1 MTRRRNRC
9 IGCGIFFSSLSRHYA
24 KSSCVRGGSKKPRTS
39 PNLGD
44 GVDDNPN
51 DFLSSG
57 NHSDHNLDDLS
68 DDRTS
73 APDDFEVLD
82 EYFIADC
89 NQVALPSSTQSPS
102 YIFPMQQKAAVLPVP
117 GLQTGEAFVIPSD
130 FQKGRFCFTTNDRSM
145 MRMYNLCDEAG
156 SPRYLMDQLLT
167 QLKVEMKRNQFDPTH
182 FSITKRDAFM
192 ARMHRKFPSP
202 PPEAIQVQ
210 LESFPEPVTIY
221 RFDAIQQL
229 QAHLLRHDLYGNLEK
244 LNVHPDHRWDQSFL
258 PPSCHMREVTDSAW
272 YKDEVSA
279 TIVDTIATI
288 PSDLDNGGSAN
299 KSQYQS
305 FLFPVEQYQDATGND
320 NKESSSL
327 EPVMLGGGLLK
338 SEFNGDHR
346 SRFIIGYIPSFT
358 KKKATAGKS
367 KKKFGA
373 GVRDYH
379 KCMSILLEPL
389 VKAQKD
395 RPLLDVLLGDQIRRV
410 YLIVVMAIILGDG
423 KSTDMLCGR
432 VMSSS
437 STLRLSR
444 ATFTPSDVAADT
456 SPLSI
461 SWIKS
466 RVIEELTRAALFD
479 VTCKKRSEWN
489 RFLHEDVPTVSG
501 EKKYISAANRRVRI
515 CKEILKKALGSHAVR
530 NAFFSVDFAS
540 EYGVYG
546 HTLADTMHVLEE
558 GLFKYLLAT
567 FLDPLSETTT
577 SNLDD
582 FVAKLLGPKANR
594 CHGMRLFPRV
604 NFTRGFSRLTL
615 LSSEERVGELIA
627 LVIVLQTDTGR
638 AILSDRFSPG
648 FDARRKVRA
657 ARFSGNP
664 EEEQE
669 RVEHDDEAG
678 DEEEEEDIDVVEEDD
693 EQELDPATKRSS
705 VFVPT
710 KRNIEYVCQKIKQYD
725 LSFLFSAV
733 FPHLP
738 ERHIFECLKIIW
750 KMTFRLSPNG
760 AINLPSGRLNI
771 PPFRDYPQ
779 EYSPTFVSSCKR
791 LITTF
796 NNNWKP
802 CAIRDEATAAD
813 QPTITTNPDEF
824 VACCEKLLALRS
836 FYNYSGEHSHEAIP
850 RKEDGNFDVE
860 PVIKC
865 TREVGASLKAAVNRG
880 EGTNG
885 WKIPKFLDM
894 LLLPNYMNRLGSTG
908 RFHVGFAER
917 GLKNWAKKPANTAQ
931 KRGGG
936 VFEGQCA
943 ARIREKSMINHALT
957 QMDSDSDEEDSCE
970 EADTHSV
977 DDTNVGGA
985 RFHIRIEREDPPNQ
999 RQRKVT
1005 CTRLNSRQKA
1015 HHLQIALPSTILH
1028 HFKTVGRFG
1037 QVYELRT
1044 EVLIEGTRYRAHPNY
1059 RGAGPWYDYAT
1070 VKFEMPVLPDY
1081 RVFVN
1086 DNQQYPAKLVAF
1098 FRLLPE
1104 TEFHVLAHCG
1114 QYQKR
1119 DSVIY
1124 SRRSLLTRSWLYEVT
1139 AGQNPR
1145 PLYQVVGS
1153 LRDNI
1158 HVKGHIFAIEE
1169 NPGFHDRYSRE
1180 EDKRF
1185 MVLSDMRKVWPR
1197 VFMRGEEGLTR

>member
-1 MTRRRNRC
+1 LLSAGN
-9 IGCGIFFSSLSRHYA
+9 SSD
-24 KSSCVRGGSKKPRTS
+24 P
-39 PNLGD
+39 
-44 GVDDNPN
+44 
-51 DFLSSG
+51 
-57 NHSDHNLDDLS
+57 NLDDFY

-73 APDDFEVLD
+73 ALEEFEELVENQSLA
-82 EYFIADC
+82 ADC
-89 NQVALPSSTQSPS
+89 NRAAPSSSTPSPS
-102 YIFPMQQKAAVLPVP
+102 NTVPMQQTPAVSSVP
-117 GLQTGEAFVIPSD
+117 GLESGEAFVIPSD

-156 SPRYLMDQLLT
+156 SPRYLMDQLLA
-167 QLKVEMKRNQFDPTH
+167 QLKVEMTSNQFDPTD

-202 PPEAIQVQ
+202 PPEAIPVQ

-229 QAHLLRHDLYGNLEK
+229 QAHLLRHDLYGDLEK
-244 LNVHPDHRWDQSFL
+244 LNVHPEHRWDQSFM
-258 PPSCHMREVTDSAW
+258 PPSGHMREVTDSAW
-272 YKDEVSA
+272 YKAEVSA
-279 TIVDTIATI
+279 TMNIGRTTSF
-288 PSDLDNGGSAN
+288 PSELENGLAQTS
-299 KSQYQS
+299 KYQS
-305 FLFPVEQYQDATGND
+305 FLFPLEQYQDATGND

-327 EPVMLGGGLLK
+327 EPVLLGGGLLK

-395 RPLLDVLLGDQIRRV
+395 QPLLDVLLGDQIRRV
-410 YLIVVMAIILGDG
+410 RLIVVMAIILGDG

-437 STLRLSR
+437 NTLRLSR

-456 SPLSI
+456 GPFRL

-466 RVIEELTRAALFD
+466 RVIEQVTRAALFD

-489 RFLHEDVPTVSG
+489 RFLSEDVPTVSG
-501 EKKYISAANRRVRI
+501 QKQYMSAAKRRVRI
-515 CKEILKKALGSHAVR
+515 CKEILKKALGSHAVS

-558 GLFKYLLAT
+558 GLYKYLLAT
-567 FLDPLSETTT
+567 FLDPLSETATAD
-577 SNLDD
+577 LDD

-615 LSSEERVGELIA
+615 LSSEERVGELLA
-627 LVIVLQTDTGR
+627 LVIVLQTDAGR

-648 FDARRKVRA
+648 FDERRQVRA
-657 ARFSGNP
+657 ARFSGNR

-669 RVEHDDEAG
+669 EEEEENDEQV
-678 DEEEEEDIDVVEEDD
+678 EEEEEDLDVLEDDD
-693 EQELDPATKRSS
+693 EQELDPLTKRSS
-705 VFVPT
+705 VFVPAR
-710 KRNIEYVCQKIKQYD
+710 RNIQYVCQKIQEYD
-725 LSFLFSAV
+725 LSFLFSDV

-750 KMTFRLSPNG
+750 KMTFRLSTNLR
-760 AINLPSGRLNI
+760 INLPPGHLNI
-771 PPFRDYPQ
+771 PPFRDYPPDCN
-779 EYSPTFVSSCKR
+779 PTYAFSAQR
-791 LITTF
+791 LITIFRT
-796 NNNWKP
+796 NWKP
-802 CAIRDEATAAD
+802 VRHSQGPTDAD
-813 QPTITTNPDEF
+813 QPTITNDPDEF
-824 VACCEKLLALRS
+824 LGCCEKLLALRS
-836 FYNYSGEHSHEAIP
+836 FYNYSGEHCHDSIP
-850 RKEDGNFDVE
+850 RKEDGTFDVE
-860 PVIKC
+860 PVVQC
-865 TREVGASLKAAVNRG
+865 TREVAASLKATVNRG

-894 LLLPNYMNRLGSTG
+894 LLLPHYMSRLGSTG

-917 GLKNWAKKPANTAQ
+917 GLKNWAKKPARTAQ

-943 ARIREKSMINHALT
+943 ARIREKSMMDHALT
-957 QMDSDSDEEDSCE
+957 QMDSDTEDSSEEEDNPRM
-970 EADTHSV
+970 
-977 DDTNVGGA
+977 DDMDVGGSC
-985 RFHIRIEREDPPNQ
+985 FHIRIEREDPPNQ
-999 RQRKVT
+999 RQRKAS
-1005 CTRLNSRQKA
+1005 CTRLNSRLKA
-1015 HHLQIALPSTILH
+1015 HPHQLALPITILH
-1028 HFKTVGRFG
+1028 HFKSIGRFG

-1059 RGAGPWYDYAT
+1059 RGEGPWYDYAT
-1070 VKFEMPVLPDY
+1070 VEFDMPTLPDY

-1098 FRLLPE
+1098 YRLLPE

-1114 QYQKR
+1114 AYQKK

-1124 SRRSLLTRSWLYEVT
+1124 SRRTSLVRSWLYEVT
-1139 AGQNPR
+1139 GGLNPR

-1158 HVKGHIFAIEE
+1158 HVKGHIFAVEE
-1169 NPGFHDRYSRE
+1169 NPGFHQRYPTE
-1180 EDKRF
+1180 KDKRF
-1185 MVLSDMRKVWPR
+1185 MVLSDMRKAWPL
-1197 VFMRGEEGLTR
+1197 VFIRGGKAMSEGTQSMSEGTQSTS